1 MFIYTGVAYLDY
13 ISQAVVITDSKQF
26 ENPNSSISEN
36 DLQHLERLG
45 FSKIAISHM
54 TNTERTAF
62 LGIDG
67 EIVSEKDIYREMDD
81 SYGGDVLTKKE
92 YESLLKSY
100 STSFLPKFS
109 SLEKVSLKLVHEG
122 DRNFTIITEHHF
134 DYVSGPIKPMGIEIQ
149 LAPEIPVFEK
159 YAKQVWWT
167 ASTIDP
173 EKIKR
178 EVKEIHPSSRS
189 VENNADPFFQMNS
202 TPYLYYSVPWEKPG
216 LLRDIVGLH
225 FTTATRFEIPE
236 DYYLANVF
244 IQGQNPHLSE
254 HLQYDLKNP
263 E

>member
-1 MFIYTGVAYLDY
+1 MFIYTGATYLDY
-13 ISQAVVITDSKQF
+13 ISQAVVITDSEKF
-26 ENPNSSISEN
+26 ENPDSSISEH
-36 DLQHLERLG
+36 DLRHLERLG

-67 EIVSEKDIYREMDD
+67 EIVSEIDFFRKINNSDR
-81 SYGGDVLTKKE
+81 SYNLTKKK

-109 SLEKVSLKLVHEG
+109 SLEKVNLKLVHEG

-134 DYVSGPIKPMGIEIQ
+134 DYASGPLKPMRIEIQ
-149 LAPEIPVFEK
+149 LAPEVLAFEK
-159 YAKQVWWT
+159 YSKQVWWT
-167 ASTIDP
+167 ASTIGS
-173 EKIKR
+173 EKINR
-178 EVKEIHPSSRS
+178 EVKEIHPSSRP
-189 VENNADPFFQMNS
+189 VENNADPFFHMNS
-202 TPYLYYSVPWEKPG
+202 SPSLYYSVPWKQPG
-216 LLRDIVGLH
+216 LLKDIVGLH

-244 IQGQNPHLSE
+244 IQGQNPYLSE
-254 HLQYDLKNP
+254 HLQYDVKNP